1 MQRRVRLRRLL
12 RQLVVGS
19 MVCAVASVPLHF
31 GDDAGAESHVQTYRD
46 VIVAVTSKAD
56 QASFDAE
63 FAAASSGSK
72 HLVLEE
78 VCAKFGPRA
87 SSVSAVEKWATMHR
101 AAMVSATRCHP

>member
-1 MQRRVRLRRLL
+1 M

-31 GDDAGAESHVQTYRD
+31 EDDAGAESHVQTYRD
-46 VIVAVTSKAD
+46 LIVAVTSKAD

-72 HLVLEE
+72 HHLVLEE
-78 VCAKFGPRA
+78 VCSKFGPRA

-101 AAMVSATRCHP
+101 AAMVSATRCHPLTHTNT